1 MEEEHHYSATPPR
14 GFDPE
19 EVKRRIQEQAK
30 RKEEKLEAL
39 RKAKE
44 AKELEG
50 CTFAPTTKKAT
61 VARDLSKFLEDQKR
75 FVEMKEQKQQERRE
89 RQLANEQSQ
98 VVPVGVNAKSRK
110 ILEEKKGR
118 GEPPLSPSKAAETTK
133 KQPFLQ
139 KNASRASVNKVV
151 ERRPSTVSAMA

>member
-1 MEEEHHYSATPPR
+1 VEEEHHYSATPSR

-39 RKAKE
+39 RKEKE

-50 CTFAPTTKKAT
+50 CTFAPKVKAT
-61 VARDLSKFLEDQKR
+61 AARDLNKFLEDQKR

-110 ILEEKKGR
+110 ILEERQRKG
-118 GEPPLSPSKAAETTK
+118 EPLSPNKASETM

-151 ERRPSTVSAMA
+151 EGARRPSTVSAMA